1 MKECYIDFTTIYE
14 SYALILLFNVFVLN
28 LSSGVWELCAARML
42 YGYAG
47 GDFMALLMILFCSS

>member
-28 LSSGVWELCAARML
+28 LSSGVWELCAACCMDML
-42 YGYAG
+42 G
-47 GDFMALLMILFCSS
+47 GNFMALLMILFCSS